1 MKNAKTNNRGFRF
14 LALLTSAAVVAVF
27 PATSLRAQETDE
39 KSVKKEKQEDEI
51 VVTGS
56 RIQRRVTERLH
67 PTFELSDDQI
77 DQRGFFNVGEAIANQ
92 PIFSSL
98 SNTDTDFNQS
108 RQDVGFTFVN
118 LFGLGSERTLTLVNG
133 KRVVSSISPQPNRSS
148 GQGGLQVDIGTIPS
162 ALIERIETITV
173 GGAPAYGADAI
184 AGTVNI
190 ILKDRY
196 EGIDIDFQ
204 SGISDQGDAGNY
216 RIQGVYGTSFAG
228 KRGNITLSGEYARRN
243 GLGQA
248 DRPNANDIQVSD
260 VRLATA
266 AAAFFATVP
275 QPPLNNFQVNTGF
288 PGVSLNGTPSLNVL
302 GLGPAA
308 VFGNTPAGFATVG
321 TSTLMFNDSGELI
334 PVPLGNGNGTF
345 LFTQNQPN
353 FPGLYRG
360 QDYVSLL
367 NDSERFVF
375 GATGRFDFSNSI
387 ALTFRANYSDLKA
400 RQIVGSPFILGI
412 GGNPVANLSINNPF
426 LLPSARATLL
436 TANAG
441 PLAPLPIVNAA
452 GRFELGKTLAEF
464 GSVGPRARSKT
475 FSAVVGLKGDF
486 NIAERN
492 FDWDVSY
499 SYGQTRSTNTE
510 EGVNRTRFN
519 AALDAVIVDAAGTI
533 VTNPALYSPLVAFT
547 LGTNGYA
554 APNGQRIV
562 CRSSVGAAGSTCLP
576 FNPFGQQNP
585 QAVIDSLAFDSV
597 LNTEIEQQFVQ
608 GNLSG
613 SLFDLPAGAV
623 QFAVGAEH
631 RRERASFSADALT
644 AAGEGLGL
652 VGTITPVSADFVSNE
667 VYAELS
673 IPVLSG
679 EKIGFDFLDAVT
691 LEGSA
696 RYIDNSR
703 AGSDWV
709 WTVGGRVSLADSITF
724 RGNRTRSVRAPSI
737 GQLTGSAPSAPAVA
751 DPCAVSQITRG
762 PAAAVRRA
770 NCQAAVIAAGRAPDA
785 ASAAT
790 FLSTYTGAVGGI
802 PGIIGGNPDLANER
816 ADSWTVGVVFNPSF
830 FRNFSLSVDWND
842 IKIAGAIQSLTP
854 AQVVNSCYDSTAF
867 PNQPSCG
874 NFSRNNTNFFLNGF
888 RAGFVN
894 TGSIDFAALT
904 ASARLRIPLNGDRHS
919 INLSGSWFY
928 LDRFRE
934 QAVSGLPVESKNTV
948 GYETNRFQGQAGYTI
963 GSFTALWTTTYSPG
977 AFLTP
982 DERDRTANVFEF
994 DRTDATLIHD
1004 LSLLLDATKNLRFRL
1019 VAQNLT
1025 ENEQPVQLRQFGSVQ
1040 SRIGRTFS
1048 FGVNARF

>member
-1 MKNAKTNNRGFRF
+1 MQNAKKKVGSYKII
-14 LALLTSAAVVAVF
+14 ALLSSVAAI
-27 PATSLRAQETDE
+27 ATVPVNSVSAQETE
-39 KSVKKEKQEDEI
+39 EEAVKKDEEI
-51 VVTGS
+51 IVTGS
-56 RIQRRVTERLH
+56 RIQRRLSEGLH
-67 PTFELSDDQI
+67 PSFELTDDEI
-77 DQRGFFNVGEAIANQ
+77 DQRGFFNVGEAIVNQ

-118 LFGLGSERTLTLVNG
+118 LFGLGAERTLTLVNG
-133 KRVVSSISPQPNRSS
+133 KRVVSSMSPQPNRAS
-148 GQGGLQVDIGTIPS
+148 GQGGLQVDIGTIPA
-162 ALIERIETITV
+162 ALIQRVETITV

-196 EGIDIDFQ
+196 EGFDIDFQ
-204 SGISDQGDAGNY
+204 TGMSDENDAGNF
-216 RIQGVYGTSFAG
+216 RVQGVYGTNFAG
-228 KRGNITLSGEYARRN
+228 DRGNIIFSAEYARRS

-260 VRLATA
+260 VRLATS

-288 PGVSLNGTPSLNVL
+288 PGVSLNGTPSFNLL

-308 VFGNTPAGFATVG
+308 VFGNTPVGFATVG
-321 TSTLMFNDSGELI
+321 ANTVMFNERGELV

-345 LFTQNQPN
+345 LFTQNQPD

-367 NDSERFVF
+367 NESERFVV
-375 GATGRFDFSNSI
+375 GATGRFDFSDSV
-387 ALTFRANYSDLKA
+387 ALTFRMNYSDLKA
-400 RQIVGSPFILGI
+400 RQVVGAPITLGI

-441 PLAPLPIVNAA
+441 PLAPLPIVNG

-464 GSVGPRARSKT
+464 GTVGPRARSKT
-475 FSAVVGLKGDF
+475 FSAVVGLEGDF
-486 NIAERN
+486 KIGDRS
-492 FDWDVSY
+492 FRWDVSY

-510 EGVNRTRFN
+510 EGVNRTLFN
-519 AALDAVIVDAAGTI
+519 AALDAVMVDASGAI
-533 VTNPALYSPLVAFT
+533 ITNPALYAPLSAFT
-547 LGTNGYA
+547 LGANGYSG
-554 APNGQRIV
+554 PNGQRIV
-562 CRSSVGAAGSTCLP
+562 CRSSVGVTGSTCLP

-585 QAVIDSLAFDSV
+585 QAVIDALAFDSV
-597 LNTEIEQQFVQ
+597 LRTEIEQQFVQ

-613 SLFDLPAGAV
+613 SLFDLPAGSV
-623 QFAVGAEH
+623 QFAIGAEH
-631 RRERASFSADALT
+631 RSEKAEFSADALT
-644 AAGEGLGL
+644 AAGGGLGL
-652 VGTITPVSADFVSNE
+652 VGTITPISAGFKSNE
-667 VYAELS
+667 VYGELS
-673 IPVLSG
+673 IPLLSG
-679 EKIGFDFLDAVT
+679 EMLGTDFLDALT

-696 RYIDNSR
+696 RYIDNNR

-709 WTVGGRVSLADSITF
+709 WTVGGRLSLADSITF
-724 RGNRTRSVRAPSI
+724 RGNKTRSVRAPSI
-737 GQLTGSAPSAPAVA
+737 GQLTGSAPAAPAVA

-762 PAAAVRRA
+762 PAPAVRRA
-770 NCQAAVIAAGRAPDA
+770 NCQAAVIAAGRATDL
-785 ASAAT
+785 ASATT

-802 PGIIGGNPDLANER
+802 PGIIGGNPDLQNEQ
-816 ADSWTVGVVFNPSF
+816 ADSWTVGLVFNPSF

-842 IKIAGAIQSLTP
+842 INIDGAIQSLSP
-854 AQVVNSCYDSTAF
+854 AQVVSSCYDSAAF

-874 NFSRNNTNFFLNGF
+874 NFSRNNANFFLSGF

-904 ASARLRIPLNGDRHS
+904 TTARLRIPLSGDRHV
-919 INLSGSWFY
+919 INLSGSWFH

-934 QAVSGLPVESKNTV
+934 QAVNGLPVENKGTV
-948 GYETNRFQGQAGYTI
+948 GFETDRFQGQAGYTI
-963 GSFTALWTTTYSPG
+963 GKFTALWTTTYAAG

-994 DRTDATLIHD
+994 DRTNASWIHD
-1004 LSLLLDATKNLRFRL
+1004 LSLLFDATENIRLRF
-1019 VAQNLT
+1019 VVQNLT
-1025 ENEQPVQLRQFGSVQ
+1025 EDEQPVQLRQFGSVQ
-1040 SRIGRTFS
+1040 SRIGRTIS
-1048 FGVNARF
+1048 FGVNATF